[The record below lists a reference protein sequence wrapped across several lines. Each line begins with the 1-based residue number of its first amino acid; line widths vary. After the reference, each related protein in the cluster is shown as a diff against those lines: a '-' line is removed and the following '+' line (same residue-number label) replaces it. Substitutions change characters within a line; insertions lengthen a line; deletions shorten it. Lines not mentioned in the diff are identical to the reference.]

1 MCRSLRWPQP
11 FFRIKTK
18 TSRQTRHLDGVPEC
32 CGVARH
38 PIQCDERL
46 QLNMNMNITWTSMN
60 LIYLHPATR
69 GGRPWLVMSTRLPAK
84 TLDICQL
91 SFSHDRWGYTIPSM
105 DSSESPSATTYNARA
120 LGLLR
125 QLIHSWPLTLWAFP
139 QLDILQHADWFRQGH
154 PLQ

>member
-1 MCRSLRWPQP
+1 MCRVEAPDDLSPFRVWKRLRLRLRLRLGKHGILMEFQ
-11 FFRIKTK
+11 
-18 TSRQTRHLDGVPEC
+18 S
-32 CGVARH
+32 VARH
-38 PIQCDERL
+38 PMWWGWETPAEQ
-46 QLNMNMNITWTSMN
+46 NIHES
-60 LIYLHPATR
+60 YLHPVTSPG

-105 DSSESPSATTYNARA
+105 DSSESPSATTYNACA